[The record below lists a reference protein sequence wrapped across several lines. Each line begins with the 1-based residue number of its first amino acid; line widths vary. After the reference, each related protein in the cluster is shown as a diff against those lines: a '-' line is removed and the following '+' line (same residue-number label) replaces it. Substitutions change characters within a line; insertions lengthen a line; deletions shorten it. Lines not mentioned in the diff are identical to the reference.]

1 MARVMKPP
9 LPASSLSGRGP
20 PRFPKPARKFPARF
34 MTRRPTVA
42 GFAAQSRRASPRGG
56 AFAAA
61 DSKGVSGRADP
72 PTLNSPGITATQ
84 SSGPEAARRPRQPR
98 KSRRGVPG
106 PRPTR
111 SGPAPACAASPLDSA
126 PSPCSTLR
134 GNRAGRGGQDV
145 IAADVPMALIR
156 KRGGIP
162 RQCHSLAPITAA
174 FWDSGRATH
183 PGISESLLYISL
195 LYP

>member
-145 IAADVPMALIR
+145 IAADVPMALIVPMALD
-156 KRGGIP
+156 GTQGQCFGI
-162 RQCHSLAPITAA
+162 
-174 FWDSGRATH
+174 RAGLRTPAYPSH
-183 PGISESLLYISL
+183 CSISRCSIPDVE
-195 LYP
+195 